1 MKIYTKKGDKGETQL
16 LGGTQVQKKHIKLE
30 AYGTID
36 ELNAYIGNLYDQ
48 EIAQNHKLILFNIQN
63 HLFKLGCNIAS
74 DGSKQQM
81 DNPKIILSDVE
92 MLEKEI
98 DKLEKKLTP
107 LNVFILPS
115 GHHISSLCHIVRT
128 VCRRAE
134 RRMVALNNK
143 ELLDENCLQYI
154 NRLSDYLFVLSRT
167 ILREKKII
175 ENRWE

>member
-16 LGGTQVQKKHIKLE
+16 LGGTKVQKKHIKLE

-98 DKLEKKLTP
+98 DK
-107 LNVFILPS
+107 
-115 GHHISSLCHIVRT
+115 
-128 VCRRAE
+128 
-134 RRMVALNNK
+134 
-143 ELLDENCLQYI
+143 
-154 NRLSDYLFVLSRT
+154 
-167 ILREKKII
+167 
-175 ENRWE
+175 